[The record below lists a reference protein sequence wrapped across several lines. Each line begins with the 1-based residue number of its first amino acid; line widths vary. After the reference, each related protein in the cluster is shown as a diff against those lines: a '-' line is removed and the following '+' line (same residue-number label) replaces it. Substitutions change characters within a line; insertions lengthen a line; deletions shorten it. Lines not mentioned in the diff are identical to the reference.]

1 MLNDVLLQLSGRH
14 GLSLT
19 SSSTSGG
26 GIELWVGLWSGWTHY
41 DQITSREVELV
52 FTPPALLWAASYS

>member
-19 SSSTSGG
+19 SSSTSVNLMGG
-26 GIELWVGLWSGWTHY
+26 GMELWVGLWSG
-41 DQITSREVELV
+41 
-52 FTPPALLWAASYS
+52 